1 MAQQTYTVVAG
12 DNLTKIAKKFNT
24 TTKKLMEL
32 NSIIKDPNIIMPGWV
47 LVVSGDPAPDIAADL
62 PTPKQVD
69 IYTFGVIAN
78 SDRDMYVGWTW
89 DKHNQTDH
97 YEVIWYYSWGVG
109 IAKEEK
115 SQPTVQ
121 YSTFTPPDYATHV
134 TVIVKPVSKT
144 YKDKSTGNDATYFE
158 ATWSTKKTYW
168 FSENPPDAP
177 GAPTVTIEDYT
188 LTAELDN
195 IDIENATHVVFQ
207 VVKDNSSTPYKVS
220 GEIPITTNYASYS
233 CSIDAGGSYKVR
245 CKTVNGK
252 NGTESNWGAWSGS
265 GGTKPNASSGI
276 TICRAESETSIYL
289 EWGAVDS
296 ATSYDLEYTTERE
309 YFDGS
314 NRTTVISGIEY
325 NHYIV
330 TGMESGDEYFFRVRA
345 VNSEGESA
353 WSGIKSV
360 VIGTAPAAPTTWSST
375 TTVVTGESL
384 NLYWVHN
391 SEDNSTQTKAE
402 IELTI
407 NGTVS
412 THTINTANE
421 EDDEKTMHYSVS
433 TTGYAE
439 GAVILW
445 RVRTAGATG
454 EYGEWSIQRRV
465 DLYAPPTLSIAVKDL
480 NGAAL
485 TSLTSFP
492 FSITG
497 VAGPST
503 QTPIGYQVTITAK
516 SYYETLDVVGNPKVV
531 NAGDVVYSKYFDIS
545 VNLYTELS
553 AGDIDLENNIEY
565 EIVCMVSMD
574 SGLTATTSYSFTVA
588 WVDEEYAPNAS
599 IGINRGNLTATIGPY
614 CKDASGNLVDGITLS
629 VYRREFDGTFTEL
642 ATGLSNVKN
651 THITDPH
658 PSLDYARYRIVAI
671 SDATG
676 AVSYYDMP
684 GHPVGEEGIIIQ
696 WNEAWKSYVPVDGL
710 MVEPNWGGTIL
721 RLPYNVDISDDY
733 SMDVSLI
740 EYIGRN
746 HPVSYYGTQR
756 GETSTWSTVI
766 PKTDRE
772 TLYALR
778 RLAIWP
784 GDVYVREPS
793 GSGYWAHVSVS
804 FSQKHLATTIPIQ
817 LGITRVAG
825 GV

>member
-1 MAQQTYTVVAG
+1 MAQQTYTVVKG
-12 DNLTKIAKKFNT
+12 DTLYSIAKKYNT
-24 TTKKLMEL
+24 TVSNLVKLNNIADPDYIVVGQEL
-32 NSIIKDPNIIMPGWV
+32 VI
-47 LVVSGDPAPDIAADL
+47 SGEPESTTTSKTTA
-62 PTPKQVD
+62 KQVRV
-69 IYTFGVIAN
+69 YTFGLVAN
-78 SDRDMYVGWTW
+78 SDRSVYAGWKW
-89 DKHNQTDH
+89 DQHDSTDH

-109 IAKEEK
+109 IAAEEK
-115 SQPTVQ
+115 SSPTAQ
-121 YSTFTPPDYATHV
+121 YSIFTPPDYATHV
-134 TVIVKPVSKT
+134 TIIIKPISKT
-144 YKDKSTGNDATYFE
+144 YKDSATGNETSYWTAD
-158 ATWSTKKTYW
+158 WSTEKTYW
-168 FSENPPDAP
+168 FSENPPGVPD
-177 GAPTVTIEDYT
+177 APTVKIEDYT

-195 IDIENATHVVFQ
+195 IDIENATHIVFQ
-207 VVKDNSSTPYKVS
+207 IVKDNSSTPYDTS
-220 GEIPITTNYASYS
+220 GEIPITSGYASYS
-233 CSIDAGGSYKVR
+233 CTIEAGGTYKVR
-245 CKTVNGK
+245 CKAVSDDK
-252 NGTESNWGAWSGS
+252 ESDWSAWSGG

-276 TICRAESETSIYL
+276 TVCRAESETSIYL

-345 VNSEGESA
+345 VNDQGESA

-412 THTINTANE
+412 TYTVNTADE
-421 EDDEKTMHYSVS
+421 EDDEKTMHYSVG

-465 DLYAPPTLSIAVKDL
+465 DLYAPPTLSIAVTDL
-480 NGAAL
+480 SGAAL
-485 TSLTSFP
+485 ASLTSFP

-503 QTPIGYQVTITAK
+503 QTPIGYQITITAK
-516 SYYETLDVVGNPKVV
+516 SYYETLDVVGNPKIV
-531 NAGDVVYSKYFDIS
+531 NAGDAVYSKYFDIS
-545 VNLYTELS
+545 TNLYTELS

-565 EIVCMVSMD
+565 EIVCMVSMN
-574 SGLTATTSYSFTVA
+574 SGLTATTSYTFTVA
-588 WVDEEYAPNAS
+588 WTDEEYAPNAS
-599 IGINRGNLTATIGPY
+599 IGINRKNLTATIGPY
-614 CKDASGNLVDGITLS
+614 CRDENGELISGVTLS

-642 ATGLSNVKN
+642 ATGLDNSKN

-684 GHPVGEEGIIIQ
+684 GRPVGEEGIIIQ
-696 WNEAWKSYVPVDGL
+696 WNEAWKSYEPTNGL
-710 MVEPNWGGTIL
+710 MADPNWSGSML

-733 SMDVSLI
+733 NMDVSLI

-756 GETSTWSTVI
+756 GETSNWSTAI
-766 PKTDRE
+766 PKSDRE

-793 GSGYWAHVSVS
+793 GSGYWANVSVS

-817 LGITRVAG
+817 LSITRVAG